1 MNSNKIKEFLFSSGE
16 PIYRFNQIEK
26 AVYKDFITD
35 FKKIKILP
43 VSLREKLSNNFRIIS
58 FDCIKIFSSIKDDSH
73 KAVLK
78 LKDGQLIET
87 TALPKTSILSKEA
100 IKFSICVST
109 QAGCPVR
116 CAFCYSGRKGLKR
129 NLSAEEIADQVL
141 FWGAWLKEESIGE
154 ISSIVYMGMGEPF
167 LNYENIVE
175 SIKIINDKMGI
186 GKRHIS
192 VSTCGHVPGIRQFAR
207 DLPQVN
213 LAISLHSAID
223 SIRDRLVPLNV
234 KYPLVQLSKAVRDYI
249 DSSKRKVFLE
259 YIMLD
264 GINDRSRDARKLL
277 EWIKMT
283 HQKKYFTVNLIP
295 YNETGRNFKPSPM
308 EKIEKFHK
316 HMTLGGIETT
326 IRKSLGSDI
335 KGACGQLA
343 LGN

>member
-1 MNSNKIKEFLFSSGE
+1 MNSNKIKDFLFSVGE
-16 PIYRFNQIEK
+16 PIYRFNQIEN
-26 AVYKDFITD
+26 AIYKDFTTD
-35 FKKIKILP
+35 FKKIKNLP
-43 VSLREKLSNNFRIIS
+43 ISLREKLSDNFRIIS
-58 FDCIKIFSSIKDDSH
+58 FDAINILTSTKGDSH

-78 LKDGQLIET
+78 LKDGRLIET
-87 TALPKTSILSKEA
+87 AALSRGMLKW
-100 IKFSICVST
+100 SICVST

-141 FWGAWLKEESIGE
+141 FWGAWLKEKSLGE

-167 LNYENIVE
+167 LNYENTVE
-175 SIKIINDKMGI
+175 SVKIINNKIGI

-192 VSTCGHVPGIRQFAR
+192 VSTCGHVPNIRQFAR

-223 SIRDRLVPLNV
+223 EIRDKLVPLNV
-234 KYPLVQLSKAVRDYI
+234 KYPLDQLSKAIRDYI
-249 DSSKRKVFLE
+249 DCSKRKIFIE

-264 GINDRSRDARKLL
+264 NVNDRSRDARKLL

-295 YNETGRNFKPSPM
+295 YNETGKNFKPSPM

-316 HMTLGGIETT
+316 HMTLAGVETT